1 MRHGAQCGRLSDV
14 ARQQI
19 CSTSTRKCS
28 ESPPLPLCTGW
39 VDQAVDKPC
48 AEAAGPGPSR
58 PAVNRV
64 FIERYQAVNRSDHAQ
79 ILCTRLCISCDQSA
93 PAPAGTGLA
102 AAGRETARRGG
113 AATYPPAT
121 AGARLR
127 RGGLCTDAVEQT
139 VHRLF
144 GPGCSPGRARP
155 SGNRAK
161 IDQNQLDRRCL
172 CTNAV
177 RRSVHSLWAGG
188 ARPGPAGPGPG
199 RALFAQSSG
208 RTWSSRGDAWLL
220 PATAAQARRHAG
232 SSRANNAAPPSAHQA
247 TPQGIASRALWLRAL
262 I

>member
-1 MRHGAQCGRLSDV
+1 MAAPGTPDACQRRKGIRLRHAAVANRRALCGAALRTING
-14 ARQQI
+14 
-19 CSTSTRKCS
+19 
-28 ESPPLPLCTGW
+28 
-39 VDQAVDKPC
+39 DQAVDKPC

-121 AGARLR
+121 AGVRLR

-161 IDQNQLDRRCL
+161 IEQNQSDRRCL

-188 ARPGPAGPGPG
+188 ARPGPVGPGPG

-220 PATAAQARRHAG
+220 PAPRHRLAP
-232 SSRANNAAPPSAHQA
+232 APPGPI
-247 TPQGIASRALWLRAL
+247 TPHHRQRTRPPAGHRQPCAMA
-262 I
+262 